1 MPLKYAI
8 FDFDMTLVDSIKPL
22 MTSANLLAHEF
33 GLAQV
38 TYQQVYLA
46 EISVPNCTFEKLW
59 TQLWGHYEPAWY
71 QAYADHLTEP
81 EYQAM
86 ELFEGGR
93 ETLEALNKGGVIM
106 GLASN
111 RDTPDKPL
119 RTLGILDYFKAIVGQ
134 LDVKN
139 VKPAPDM
146 ILKAMELLGARPEQ
160 TLYVCDSK
168 GDLVASQAAGV
179 KAMAMTTGG
188 HSKEELLALG
198 AFKTGDKLTEVL
210 SLFGQ

>member
-1 MPLKYAI
+1 
-8 FDFDMTLVDSIKPL
+8 
-22 MTSANLLAHEF
+22 
-33 GLAQV
+33 
-38 TYQQVYLA
+38 LA
-46 EISVPNCTFEKLW
+46 EVSVPNCTFEKLW
-59 TQLWGHYEPAWY
+59 SQLWGRYDPAWY
-71 QAYADHLTEP
+71 EAYADHLSEP

-86 ELFEGGR
+86 ELFAGGR
-93 ETLEALNKGGVIM
+93 ETLVTLRNKGIGL

-119 RTLGILDYFKAIVGQ
+119 RALGIIDLFQAIVGQ

-146 ILKAMELLGARPEQ
+146 ILKAMELMGAKPDE

-168 GDLVASQAAGV
+168 GDLIASKAAGV

-188 HSKEELLALG
+188 HSREELLSLG
-198 AFKTGDKLTEVL
+198 AFLVGDKLPEVI
-210 SLFGQ
+210 SLFND

>member
-1 MPLKYAI
+1 
-8 FDFDMTLVDSIKPL
+8 
-22 MTSANLLAHEF
+22 
-33 GLAQV
+33 
-38 TYQQVYLA
+38 
-46 EISVPNCTFEKLW
+46 
-59 TQLWGHYEPAWY
+59 
-71 QAYADHLTEP
+71 
-81 EYQAM
+81 M

-93 ETLEALNKGGVIM
+93 ETLMALRDKGIGL

-119 RTLGILDYFKAIVGQ
+119 KMLGIYELFKAIVGQ
-134 LDVKN
+134 LDVEN

-146 ILKAMELLGARPEQ
+146 ILKAMDLLGAKPDE

-168 GDLVASQAAGV
+168 GDLIASKAAGV

-198 AFKTGDKLTEVL
+198 AYRTGDKLTEVL
-210 SLFGQ
+210 SLFE

>member
-22 MTSANLLAHEF
+22 TTSANLLANEF
-33 GLAQV
+33 GLAEV
-38 TYQQVYLA
+38 TYDQVYLA
-46 EISVPNCTFEKLW
+46 EVSVPNCTFEKLW
-59 TQLWGHYEPAWY
+59 SQLWGHYEPAWY
-71 QAYADHLTEP
+71 QAYADHMTEP
-81 EYQAM
+81 EYKAM

-93 ETLEALNKGGVIM
+93 ETLEALKNRGVSL

-119 RTLGILDYFKAIVGQ
+119 RMLGILEFFQAIVGQ

-146 ILKAMELLGARPEQ
+146 ILKAMELLGANPDE

-168 GDLVASQAAGV
+168 GDLVASKAAGV

-198 AFKTGDKLTEVL
+198 AFSVGDKLTEVI
-210 SLFGQ
+210 SLF

>member
-1 MPLKYAI
+1 MGLKFAI

-22 MTSANLLAHEF
+22 MTSANLLAKEF
-33 GLAQV
+33 GLKEV
-38 TYQQVYLA
+38 TYEQVYHA
-46 EISVPNCTFEKLW
+46 EVSVPNCTFEKLW
-59 TQLWGHYEPAWY
+59 HQLWGRYDQAWY
-71 QAYADHLTEP
+71 EAYADHMTEP
-81 EYQAM
+81 EYRAM

-93 ETLEALNKGGVIM
+93 ETLKALRAKGIGL

-119 RTLGILDYFKAIVGQ
+119 KMMGVLDLFQAIVGQ
-134 LDVKN
+134 LDVEN

-146 ILKAMELLGARPEQ
+146 ILKAMEILGAKPDE

-168 GDLVASQAAGV
+168 GDLIASEAAGV

-188 HSKEELLALG
+188 HTKEELLALG
-198 AFKTGDKLTEVL
+198 AYRTGDKLTEVL
-210 SLFGQ
+210 PLFD